1 MPFPP
6 NTIGLIDTSELTLYY
21 PRPID
26 EVYQSM
32 PAALTSAGEWLAGGA
47 SEVTICTVR
56 YDNMEGIFYEAR
68 PLITLRA
75 HEALH
80 PPEEDEE

>member
-1 MPFPP
+1 MPFSP
-6 NTIGLIDTSELTLYY
+6 NAIGLIDTSELTLYY

-32 PAALTSAGEWLAGGA
+32 PAALTSAGEWLAAGA
-47 SEVTICTVR
+47 STVTICTVR
-56 YDNMEGIFYEAR
+56 YDNMEGIPYEAR

-80 PPEEDEE
+80 PSEEDEE